1 VGKTVQLEYRIS
13 LKWYHAAVSFTELS
27 AVQPEQERSEVK
39 PQVVELPPGTL
50 SFDRF
55 RFDRRNQILTEDGED
70 VTLPPR
76 ALAVL
81 DCLLESPGAVVT
93 KEELI
98 DRVWESAIVTETSL
112 TQAISLLRSA
122 LGDDSQEP
130 RFIKT
135 VHRRGYRFVAP
146 VTFVHDAPPPLVT
159 ESARAI
165 RPIGPVPSPQQLL
178 RRLLLLAVGVVAGL
192 LIIIAMLMRGRPS
205 ETTGGAALQP
215 TTRFVIELD
224 QGQYFDTGMRSI
236 AISRDGRTL
245 VYCVTDAAGWGLY
258 RRSLDAMTGVPI
270 KGAEG
275 GWAPFFSPD
284 GEWIA
289 FYTES
294 ELRKVPVTGGAAIT
308 LCQVDASGSGS
319 WGDDDVIIFTGISPW
334 GLWQIDAAG
343 GEPQCLTAP
352 DTAAGE
358 VSHRTPQLLPDG
370 RSVLF
375 TITSN
380 TPRTALL
387 SLDTLEHSVIAEGM
401 WNARYLPTGHF
412 IFCSFGSL
420 RVQPFDL
427 EQRRPL
433 GDPIEVVSGQ
443 EIGSTQLAYSDNGCL
458 FYIPS
463 SRASVDR
470 RLALL
475 TPGAEPEIVPVAAR
489 QFQAI
494 KAGPG
499 DEQLAAV
506 IYNGVLNDIWTVR
519 TADGTLSRLTF
530 MGNNAAPI
538 WSPDGTW
545 LAYAS
550 SRGGPY
556 DIYRK
561 RVDGSQPAEKL
572 LSGEPHQFPT
582 SWSPDGV
589 ELIYTEIHPET
600 GRDIWALGWSEEGW
614 TSRPLIRTEG
624 EEHAGRLS
632 PDGRWLAYSGNPGR
646 QFEVFLQP
654 YPELEGKWQV
664 STEGGSSP
672 FWAADGGSLYYHHGT
687 EIIRVAVSLDSG
699 VQVGTPVVVVTDT
712 DQVVTA
718 RASTVD
724 PGKIVAVVK
733 DKGVVPATEIH
744 GVINWFAELQRP
756 PD

>member
-1 VGKTVQLEYRIS
+1 MT
-13 LKWYHAAVSFTELS
+13 AVSIAELRT
-27 AVQPEQERSEVK
+27 VQPEQERPEAK

-98 DRVWESAIVTETSL
+98 DRVWESTIVTETSL

-146 VTFVHDAPPPLVT
+146 VAFVYESPPPVAAET
-159 ESARAI
+159 ARNVKAA
-165 RPIGPVPSPQQLL
+165 RTAPSLQQMQ
-178 RRLLLLAVGVVAGL
+178 RRLLLVAAGVIAGL
-192 LIIIAMLMRGRPS
+192 LIIIGMLSSRS
-205 ETTGGAALQP
+205 SVTLTDTGQPP
-215 TTRFVIELD
+215 TTRFTIELAE
-224 QGQYFDTGMRSI
+224 GQYFDVGMRSI
-236 AISRDGRTL
+236 AVSRDGRTL
-245 VYCVTDAAGWGLY
+245 VYCVTDAEGWGLY
-258 RRSLDAMTGVPI
+258 RRSLDDLTGVPI
-270 KGAEG
+270 NGAEG

-289 FYTES
+289 FFTES

-308 LCQVDASGSGS
+308 LCKVDASGSGS
-319 WGDDDVIIFTGISPW
+319 WGDEDVIIFTGISPW
-334 GLWQIDAAG
+334 GLWQIDAKG
-343 GEPQCLTAP
+343 GEPRRLTAP

-358 VSHRTPQLLPDG
+358 LSHRTPQLLPDG
-370 RSVLF
+370 ESVLF

-387 SLDTLEHSVIAEGM
+387 SLDALEHTVVAEGM
-401 WNARYLPTGHF
+401 WNARLLPTGHF

-420 RVQPFDL
+420 QVQPFDL

-433 GDPIEVVSGQ
+433 GDPLEIVAGQ

-458 FYIPS
+458 FYIPYS
-463 SRASVDR
+463 KASADT

-475 TPGAEPEIVPVAAR
+475 TLGADAEIVPVAAR
-489 QFQAI
+489 PFQAI

-499 DEQLAAV
+499 DEQLAVV
-506 IYNGVLNDIWTVR
+506 IYNGALNDIWTVR
-519 TADGTLSRLTF
+519 TGDGALSRLTF
-530 MGNNAAPI
+530 EGNNAAPI
-538 WSPDGTW
+538 WSPDGAW
-545 LAYAS
+545 LAFAS
-550 SRGGPY
+550 SRGGSY

-561 RVDGSQPAEKL
+561 RIDGSQPAEKL
-572 LSGEPHQFPT
+572 LAGEPHQFPT
-582 SWSPDGV
+582 SWSPDGN

-600 GRDIWALGWSEEGW
+600 GRDIWALAWSEEGW
-614 TSRPLIRTEG
+614 SSRPLIRTEG

-632 PDGRWLAYSGNPGR
+632 PDGRWLAYSCNSGR
-646 QFEVFLQP
+646 QYEVFLQP

-664 STEGGSSP
+664 SIGGGSAP
-672 FWAADGGSLYYHHGT
+672 FWAADGKSLYYHHAT
-687 EIIRVAVSLDSG
+687 EILRVPVSLDSG
-699 VQVGTPVVVVTDT
+699 VQVGAPVVVVADT

-724 PGKIVAVVK
+724 AGKLVAVVK

-744 GVINWFAELQRP
+744 GVVSWFAELQRP
-756 PD
+756 PEQQRVKGRS